1 MSRSVASQLVVLA
14 RWPAPGRC
22 KRRLASSLGAEA
34 AARIQARLT
43 GHTLAVARQLARQ
56 LGIEL
61 VLAVDGLA
69 PRAARRLGG
78 QLGVGRIV
86 LQGGGGLGVRMQRQF
101 QRAATERARRVVLIG
116 SDLPQLER
124 ADLAS
129 AFAALDHQQA
139 VLGPACDGGY
149 WLIGL
154 RRPEPALMEGI
165 AWGSEQVLE
174 QTLAALARRGLEPAL
189 LPWRRD
195 LDRGEDLGPWR

>member
-1 MSRSVASQLVVLA
+1 MA

-22 KRRLASSLGAEA
+22 KRRLASSLGAAA

-43 GHTLAVARQLARQ
+43 CHTLAVAGQ

-61 VLAVDGLA
+61 VLAVEGLA
-69 PRAARRLGG
+69 PRAARRLGD

-101 QRAATERARRVVLIG
+101 QRAATEGARRVVLIG

-129 AFAALDHQQA
+129 AFAALDHQAA

-189 LPWRRD
+189 LPWRSD